1 MSITIIHFKSNVPNH
16 FFVDL
21 ITGCASVC
29 KAQNLIC
36 KITVPESQTFTNTG
50 VTTPRESRQN
60 IKKGKII
67 KIDFL
72 E

>member
-1 MSITIIHFKSNVPNH
+1 MSITIIHFKSNDPNH

-29 KAQNLIC
+29 KTQNLSC
-36 KITVPESQTFTNTG
+36 KITVQESQTIANTD
-50 VTTPRESRQN
+50 VTTLQESTQN
-60 IKKGKII
+60 KKGKMI